1 MGRPLWSAL
10 VLAAFAVAGLA
21 GAMAVVLWLR
31 GPGADLQPLR
41 SGPHARPEV
50 ALTFDVA
57 WGEHQPADVL
67 RALREED
74 APATFF
80 VSGPWAATHPQD
92 LRAMVAA
99 GHDIGTL
106 GWTGSRLSRRPPARV
121 RDDLH
126 RASQAVARSAGAPP
140 AWFRPPDGDYDTEVI
155 LAARD
160 LGLRVVTW
168 TVDAHDEGVPDAD
181 TIVRRVLR
189 TVRPGTIVR
198 LHADDGASATDEAVV
213 LLVQRLRAEGYRL
226 VPLSAWRPR

>member
-1 MGRPLWSAL
+1 MGRPFWSAL
-10 VLAAFAVAGLA
+10 VLVACVVAGLA
-21 GAMAVVLWLR
+21 GATAAVQWLR

-99 GHDIGTL
+99 AHEVGTL
-106 GWTGSRLSRRPPARV
+106 GWTGSRLSRRPPAQV
-121 RDDLH
+121 RDDLQ
-126 RASQAVARSAGAPP
+126 RASQAVARSAGVPP
-140 AWFRPPDGDYDTEVI
+140 AWFRPPDGDYDTDVI
-155 LAARD
+155 RVARGI
-160 LGLRVVTW
+160 GLRPVTW
-168 TVDAHDEGVPDAD
+168 TVDARDEGVPDAD
-181 TIVRRVLR
+181 TIVRRVLQA
-189 TVRPGTIVR
+189 VRPGAIVR

-213 LLVQRLRAEGYRL
+213 LLVHRLRAEGYRL